1 MVIKINIFMRLYIK
15 GYSIFKGY
23 AGDLKIIRNAGV
35 GGIK

>member
-1 MVIKINIFMRLYIK
+1 MFHDVNNLIK

-23 AGDLKIIRNAGV
+23 LVVGGNLKIIRNAGV